1 MDSEKTK
8 TKKTKKKT
16 INARFTICSLCFII
30 REPIVTLG

>member
-8 TKKTKKKT
+8 KNKKKPLT
-16 INARFTICSLCFII
+16 LDLQFVLCFII

>member
-8 TKKTKKKT
+8 KTKKT
-16 INARFTICSLCFII
+16 INARFTICSLCFVI